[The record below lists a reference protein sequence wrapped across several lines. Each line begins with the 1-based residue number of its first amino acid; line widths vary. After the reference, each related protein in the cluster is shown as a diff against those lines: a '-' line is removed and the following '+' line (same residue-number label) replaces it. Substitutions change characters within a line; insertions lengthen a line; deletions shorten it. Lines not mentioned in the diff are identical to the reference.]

1 VKIKRIIFQIQELF
15 RRKPKT
21 KKAEPMFHAPLNE
34 PFATMQKQYL
44 ASQCQSY
51 SSMQDQMCRSQC
63 QSTADQREWIICRNA
78 QTLTPPQPHKLHG
91 RIWHVPKSTVGRVEI
106 KETIP
111 FAIPFA
117 IHSAIVDALDHAKT
131 KHPHFADTDA
141 EAVTVI
147 AEELLEVNT
156 AALKVMQSIND
167 QADRDNLFVELAQL
181 NATTIRMMEKLLN
194 GENKEF
200 SGCIREAGLQN
211 KECKFEER

>member
-1 VKIKRIIFQIQELF
+1 MKIKKLIFWLRELF

-34 PFATMQKQYL
+34 PFATMEKQHL
-44 ASQCQSY
+44 AN
-51 SSMQDQMCRSQC
+51 QC
-63 QSTADQREWIICRNA
+63 QSTADQREWMICRNA

-111 FAIPFA
+111 FAI
-117 IHSAIVDALDHAKT
+117 HSAIIDALDHAKT

-141 EAVTVI
+141 EAGTVI

-156 AALKVMQSIND
+156 AALKVMQGIND

-181 NATTIRMMEKLLN
+181 NATTIRMMEKLL
-194 GENKEF
+194 K
-200 SGCIREAGLQN
+200 
-211 KECKFEER
+211 

>member
-34 PFATMQKQYL
+34 PFATMAKQHL

-51 SSMQDQMCRSQC
+51 SSMQDQMCRRQC

-111 FAIPFA
+111 FAI
-117 IHSAIVDALDHAKT
+117 HSAIIDALDHAKT

-141 EAVTVI
+141 EAGNVI
-147 AEELLEVNT
+147 LEELLEVNT
-156 AALKVMQSIND
+156 AALKVAQGIND
-167 QADRDNLFVELAQL
+167 QESRDNLFVELAQL
-181 NATTIRMMEKLLN
+181 NATTIRMMEMILK
-194 GENKEF
+194 
-200 SGCIREAGLQN
+200 
-211 KECKFEER
+211 